1 MPIEFS
7 AMGYLC
13 RLTKMNWRTSH
24 DATEKNL
31 LKNAKSLKRFFKLD
45 ENAHV

>member
-13 RLTKMNWRTSH
+13 RLTKMNWKTFH
-24 DATEKNL
+24 DVTEKNV
-31 LKNAKSLKRFFKLD
+31 LKNAKSLEKVFQIR
-45 ENAHV
+45 